1 MLELEVNEDE
11 TSGKI
16 RVVLINDLGDS
27 KYPEIWM
34 IELTVNGSLTK
45 LRKEKTTWQR
55 KIDYKDLSLKYM
67 IKQSETLIVTSS
79 PFGN

>member
-55 KIDYKDLSLKYM
+55 KFDYKDLNPKYM
-67 IKQSETLIVTSS
+67 IKQSETLIVVSC